1 MPSLKEIR
9 NRISSV
15 SSTMQITSTMKLVSV
30 SKLKK
35 SQDAIVNL
43 QPYTDKLADLIQGLV
58 SGAAEVES
66 PYAQV
71 RPVSKVLLIPIT
83 SNRGLCGGY
92 NMNIIKRTLRE
103 AAKVENELNAEV
115 QLYSLGKKAHELL
128 SKTYA
133 SESFADLHDAVDFA
147 EFSAFA
153 ERILSEFKAGE
164 YQEVRFIYTKFVSSA
179 KQVVT
184 VDTFLPVKVESTD
197 ETVEVVDYIYEPEA
211 DEIVDMLIPQSLKVS
226 AYANLLGSIASEHS
240 ARMMAM
246 HQATDNASE
255 LKRSLSLTYNK
266 LRQASIT
273 NEILEIVGGAEALK
287 N

>member
-35 SQDAIVNL
+35 SQDAITNL
-43 QPYTDKLADLIQGLV
+43 QPYTNKLSDLIQGLV
-58 SGAAEVES
+58 SGSTEVDS
-66 PYAQV
+66 PYADQ
-71 RPVSKVLLIPIT
+71 RTVSKVLLVPIT

-92 NMNIIKRTLRE
+92 NMNIVKRTLRE
-103 AAKVENELNAEV
+103 AKKIHDYLNAEV
-115 QLYSLGKKAHELL
+115 VIYSVGKKAHELL
-128 SKTYA
+128 SKSYH
-133 SESFADLHDAVDFA
+133 SESFADIHEAHDFS
-147 EFSAFA
+147 EFSKFA
-153 ERILSEFKAGE
+153 ERILAE
-164 YQEVRFIYTKFVSSA
+164 YIEGKYDEVRFVYTKFVSSA

-184 VDTFLPVKVESTD
+184 VDTYLPVKVESEE
-197 ETVEVVDYIYEPEA
+197 ETVDVDYIYEPEA
-211 DEIVDMLIPQSLKVS
+211 DQILDRLIPQSLKVS
-226 AYANLLGSIASEHS
+226 AYAYLLGSIASEHS

-246 HQATDNASE
+246 HQATDNANE